1 MIPIAVLIQ
10 FGVQIGQVIWKFR
23 QEKKSPKAEM
33 KQAESELD
41 ELIKNIDFDDLWT
54 KVKENTAG
62 QTGEHIFAFAVDR
75 RRNLVNLE
83 RKFLIRVAG
92 SFSLSGSNTKT
103 GLIRAVREETMRL
116 LDINK
121 REYDDI
127 LEKINIK

>member
-10 FGVQIGQVIWKFR
+10 FGVKIGQMIWKYR
-23 QEKKSPKAEM
+23 QEKKSPNAEM
-33 KQAESELD
+33 KQAESKLD
-41 ELIKNIDFDDLWT
+41 ELIENFDFDGLWT
-54 KVKENTAG
+54 RVKENTAG

-75 RRNLVNLE
+75 RRNLVDLE

-92 SFSLSGSNTKT
+92 SFSLNGSNTKT

-121 REYDDI
+121 KEYDDM
-127 LEKINIK
+127 LKKINIK